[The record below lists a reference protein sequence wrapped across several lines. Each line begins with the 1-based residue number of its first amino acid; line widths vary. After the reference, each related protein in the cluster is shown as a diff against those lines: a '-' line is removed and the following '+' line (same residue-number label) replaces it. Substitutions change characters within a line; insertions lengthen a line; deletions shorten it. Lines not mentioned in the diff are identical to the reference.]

1 MNNVITNVP
10 LVPLILVNVLEKE
23 KEIIV
28 IAQLVNMM
36 TELTHTFA
44 TNVTPTSVM
53 NVLDLPQNVLSV
65 LETEKVNQ
73 IVIVQKTP

>member
-1 MNNVITNVP
+1 MNNVHTNVP

-36 TELTHTFA
+36 TELHHTFA

-73 IVIVQKTP
+73 TVIVQKTP